1 MGKEVPFIYI
11 YAYIHIERHIFVIL
25 EPQQWIVQAGG
36 R

>member
-1 MGKEVPFIYI
+1 MGKEVPHIYDM
-11 YAYIHIERHIFVIL
+11 YIHIERHIFVIL